1 MNSPEV
7 RAVDPV
13 EGRSSERRTRRP
25 SRPRSVWRVRP
36 LSRLAL
42 AAGITL
48 VLCAVAGV
56 VGVVSLLNPPSPT
69 TVITSDDGSEITLDW
84 RDYPAFADPSLD
96 PQDVLDA
103 PRAEEVT
110 VVVDDQIES
119 VSSGL
124 APVLPGVEWDT
135 PEADGEV
142 LFPAEGNGYG
152 GESLHL
158 GYNVTASTTGTLPV
172 DHDWNALTD
181 ALAGELSALGYA
193 DIVWDVD
200 RGPYQGQSRSEY
212 EDEIVSQHGSLDPDE
227 MWMWSGM
234 AQKGSLW
241 VMITIWDERRG
252 APDDAWPEE
261 TTGLDLLFG
270 GTVISQ
276 DDEAAYAGGVS
287 PFEGL
292 ARPEATSSD

>member
-1 MNSPEV
+1 M
-7 RAVDPV
+7 
-13 EGRSSERRTRRP
+13 
-25 SRPRSVWRVRP
+25 RP

-42 AAGITL
+42 AAGVTL

-56 VGVVSLLNPPSPT
+56 IGVVSLLNPPSPT
-69 TVITSDDGSEITLDW
+69 TRITSDDGSEITLDW

-103 PRAEEVT
+103 PRAGDVAA
-110 VVVDDQIES
+110 VVSEQIDELS
-119 VSSGL
+119 TGL
-124 APVLPGVEWDT
+124 TPALPGVGWN
-135 PEADGEV
+135 PADPDAPI
-142 LFPAEGNGYG
+142 LFPADGNGYG

-158 GYNVTASTTGTLPV
+158 GYNVTASTTGTLPEG
-172 DHDWNALTD
+172 HDWNALTD

-193 DIVWDVD
+193 DVVWDFD
-200 RGPYQGQSRSEY
+200 RAPYPGQTRSEH
-212 EDEIVSQHGSLDPDE
+212 EDEVVSQHGSLDPDE

-234 AQKGSLW
+234 AQQGSLW

-252 APDDAWPEE
+252 APEDAWPEE

-276 DDEAAYAGGVS
+276 DDEAAYADGVA

-292 ARPEATSSD
+292 ARPDSTSSD